1 MSFYHVLTR
10 KSENVF
16 LDASRETESFSLQKE
31 ERVNKTPSC
40 RGARLALIAIVRPY
54 PLWVPSAPLVGL
66 LLPFVGPFAA
76 LFGLFSGGSHG
87 WFTSYVNRLRSFL
100 CFSVCVC
107 GGVPGGLSSDRCGF
121 VLVLGEIF
129 NSKGCLV
136 GGGHGSSSHLELIL
150 TIPLTIW
157 G

>member
-1 MSFYHVLTR
+1 VGSFCP
-10 KSENVF
+10 
-16 LDASRETESFSLQKE
+16 FSG
-31 ERVNKTPSC
+31 S
-40 RGARLALIAIVRPY
+40 
-54 PLWVPSAPLVGL
+54 
-66 LLPFVGPFAA
+66 FAA

-87 WFTSYVNRLRSFL
+87 WFTSYVNRLLSLL

-107 GGVPGGLSSDRCGF
+107 AGVPGSLSSDRCGF

-136 GGGHGSSSHLELIL
+136 GGGHGSSYHLKLIL